1 MTAANIGRRED
12 RVIASFPVQND
23 DQIMLMTSTGKAI
36 RCPVAGIS
44 RQSRTAS
51 GVKVFTTANEEKVV
65 SVAWIAENTDEN
77 DQIT

>member
-1 MTAANIGRRED
+1 
-12 RVIASFPVQND
+12 
-23 DQIMLMTSTGKAI
+23 MLMTSTGKAI

-77 DQIT
+77 DQTT

>member
-1 MTAANIGRRED
+1 
-12 RVIASFPVQND
+12 
-23 DQIMLMTSTGKAI
+23 MLMTSTGKAI
-36 RCPVAGIS
+36 RCPVVGIS

-77 DQIT
+77 DQTT